1 MRHAVSATNMRFR
14 VVGMDCASCG
24 PALANVGIAIDGGT
38 AALQGRVVDVAA
50 LGDLLQR
57 MMASNRKKIA
67 IALGLNAVFLFLVTS
82 IARLTGL
89 WPAILADT
97 GATGLV
103 KINAL
108 RLLAVSRT

>member
-1 MRHAVSATNMRFR
+1 MRHAVSATNMHFR
-14 VVGMDCASCG
+14 VVGMDCASCA
-24 PALANVGIAIDGGT
+24 PALAGANVGIAIDGGT

-67 IALGLNAVFLFLVTS
+67 VALSQGRLSRHLDRPSDRFV
-82 IARLTGL
+82 ARHSCRH
-89 WPAILADT
+89 WCD
-97 GATGLV
+97 GLV